1 MSEPKIVVPAAIL
14 ADWVATGTNE
24 YWHPVMGE
32 ILQQIKADQSDGRF
46 SPDWDWHSVRRIF
59 EKEGLPDIAK
69 ERLTTIFKYQQQL
82 SEKRD
87 RAAGMRANTVQPLG
101 VAKKYDAYKFA
112 QRLMPL
118 LHKSVDRVSVA
129 ALTGTYISFGSEILC
144 KDGHVQVQT
153 TDGIIPA
160 HLGFSSKKFC
170 PIRIIHIFGDRMV
183 MTGYHKKSAGVISI
197 ARAIVKLD
205 SYGIPDPKKILS
217 IVDIDGKSVNVV
229 TSQKTWG
236 FESHPLVSLK
246 RR

>member
-14 ADWVATGTNE
+14 ADWVATGNNE

-32 ILQQIKADQSDGRF
+32 ILQQIEADQSDGAF
-46 SPDWDWHSVRRIF
+46 SPSWSWHYVRRIF
-59 EKEGLPDIAK
+59 ERKELPEIAK
-69 ERLTTIFKYQQQL
+69 DRLTTIFKYQQNIA
-82 SEKRD
+82 EKRD
-87 RAAGMRANTVQPLG
+87 RDAGMRALAVQPLEA
-101 VAKKYDAYKFA
+101 AKKYDAYKFA

-144 KDGHVQVQT
+144 KDGHVQIQT
-153 TDGIIPA
+153 IDGIIPA

-170 PIRIIHIFGDRMV
+170 PIRVVHIFGDRMV

-197 ARAIVKLD
+197 ARAVVKLD
-205 SYGIPDPKKILS
+205 SYGIPDPKQILS
-217 IVDIDGKSVNVV
+217 IVDIDGKSINVV
-229 TSQKTWG
+229 TSQKSWG
-236 FESHPLVSLK
+236 FEAQPLVSLK

>member
-1 MSEPKIVVPAAIL
+1 MTIQVPDAIL
-14 ADWVATGTNE
+14 SDWLATGTNE

-32 ILQQIKADQSDGRF
+32 ILQQIKADQSDGSF
-46 SPDWDWHSVRRIF
+46 SPDWGWHSVWRIF
-59 EKEGLPDIAK
+59 EKEGLPEIAK

-118 LHKSVDRVSVA
+118 LHKSVNRVSVA
-129 ALTGTYISFGSEILC
+129 ALTGTYISFGSEIRC

-183 MTGYHKKSAGVISI
+183 MNGYHKKTAGTVSF

-205 SYGIPDPKKILS
+205 SYGIPDPKQILS
-217 IVDIDGKSVNVV
+217 TVDIDGKSVNVV
-229 TSQKTWG
+229 TGKHSWG
-236 FESHPLVSLK
+236 FEDQPLVSLK